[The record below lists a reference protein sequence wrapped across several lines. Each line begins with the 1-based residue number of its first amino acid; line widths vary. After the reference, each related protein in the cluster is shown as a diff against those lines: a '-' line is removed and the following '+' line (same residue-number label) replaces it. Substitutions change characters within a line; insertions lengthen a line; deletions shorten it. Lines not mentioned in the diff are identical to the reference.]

1 MIDLSRQKKQ
11 EEESLGM
18 VIAGLIPFLVIFL
31 AVMMWR
37 IG

>member
-18 VIAGLIPFLVIFL
+18 VVAGMVPFLVIFL
-31 AVMMWR
+31 IAAMLR
-37 IG
+37 L

>member
-18 VIAGLIPFLVIFL
+18 VIAGLIPFLVIIL
-31 AVMMWR
+31 VMMMW
-37 IG
+37 GLG

>member
-18 VIAGLIPFLVIFL
+18 VVAGLVPFLVIFL
-31 AVMMWR
+31 IAMMWR
-37 IG
+37 LG

>member
-18 VIAGLIPFLVIFL
+18 VVAGLVPFLVIFL
-31 AVMMWR
+31 LAGLWR
-37 IG
+37 LG